1 LQLKTK
7 TICKSMVLLRSD
19 RGRDPSSCHPRDAKA
34 LLGHIGSTAASSQ
47 TVSDF
52 RLKAH
57 CPSTGGWAV
66 IIAEFPG
73 NNPSDRVR
81 LEERWGRSSERWRHV
96 RDGSLEFKPAMTV
109 NNRVGY
115 VSPECVRTSAKYCA
129 PSFIPLTVSAY
140 YPFNCDKPPGCNSP
154 HMTPVI

>member
-1 LQLKTK
+1 MLQLGFFFFCKQKTAYEMR
-7 TICKSMVLLRSD
+7 ISD
-19 RGRDPSSCHPRDAKA
+19 WSVDVCSSD
-34 LLGHIGSTAASSQ
+34 L
-47 TVSDF
+47 
-52 RLKAH
+52 
-57 CPSTGGWAV
+57 
-66 IIAEFPG
+66 AEFPG

-140 YPFNCDKPPGCNSP
+140 YSRSEARRVGKE
-154 HMTPVI
+154 